1 MNARPGC
8 PALAR
13 RLLRCSVVLACVTAP
28 AVAHAGSGAAPRGPR
43 SVTIAMDVS
52 GSMTPHRRA
61 MEEWI
66 VRQTILGARSG
77 DRYRVLKI
85 GRRSFGDAL
94 VLPVLD
100 LPATGRLL
108 PDRRALYE
116 RLSAWSAN
124 ARAVLPTVPREDA
137 TDVGGAVFQCAR
149 LLAGDGERFG
159 ERYMVLMT
167 DLRDNRR
174 LALPEDAAALRGVHV
189 LVAFAAH
196 DDGDPVAFARRV
208 DAWRRFFVEHGA
220 ASVRVLDVAECSS
233 GESWWLAQSEPQRG
247 RNR

>member
-1 MNARPGC
+1 MSARTDVFVRAQRVMRC
-8 PALAR
+8 AALLAAVAAPAAVRAEPRATPRVAR
-13 RLLRCSVVLACVTAP
+13 SVV
-28 AVAHAGSGAAPRGPR
+28 
-43 SVTIAMDVS
+43 IAMDVS
-52 GSMTPHRRA
+52 GSMAPHRRA

-77 DRYRVLKI
+77 DRYRVLTI
-85 GRRSFGDAL
+85 GRRSFGDEL

-124 ARAVLPTVPREDA
+124 ARAVLPRVPREDA

-149 LLAGDGERFG
+149 LLAGDAERFG
-159 ERYMVLMT
+159 ERHMVLMT

-174 LALPEDAAALRGVHV
+174 LALPGDAAALRGVHV
-189 LVAFAAH
+189 MIAFAAH

-208 DAWRRFFVEHGA
+208 ETWRRFLTERGA

-233 GESWWLAQSEPQRG
+233 GESWWLAQSGPERG
-247 RNR
+247 RN